1 MGSRISQIWKAI
13 LGSWDALKVGL
24 IKRLGNGQTTSIWN
38 ENWLPRSTRLR
49 PVAPKAAHPP
59 FLVSE
64 LIDAT
69 SSEWRYD
76 ILDEHFYP
84 MDVEVIK
91 SIPLTTANLTDSWVC
106 HYERSGLF
114 TVRSMYMLLVSTKK
128 VREDW
133 LEGRAASSSSGSE
146 QKMWSKMWKTKVPSK
161 IRVFLWKLAHQ
172 SLPMASVCHHRN
184 MAPGCPFYAAT
195 NDNWRHSLM
204 DCTTTPYVWALLD
217 EELIEHIT
225 LTNVER
231 LRNGLLPY

>member
-1 MGSRISQIWKAI
+1 
-13 LGSWDALKVGL
+13 
-24 IKRLGNGQTTSIWN
+24 
-38 ENWLPRSTRLR
+38 
-49 PVAPKAAHPP
+49 
-59 FLVSE
+59 
-64 LIDAT
+64 
-69 SSEWRYD
+69 
-76 ILDEHFYP
+76 
-84 MDVEVIK
+84 
-91 SIPLTTANLTDSWVC
+91 
-106 HYERSGLF
+106 
-114 TVRSMYMLLVSTKK
+114 MYRLLVSTKK
-128 VREDW
+128 VRDDW
-133 LEGRAASSSSGSE
+133 LEGRAASSSFGSE
-146 QKMWSKMWKTKVPSK
+146 QSMWYKMWKTKVPSK